1 MNRSINRKVKTG
13 KFEESK
19 VKATSFKRG
28 MKRMWVFTK
37 EIVAGGLR
45 NHKRRK
51 QLGKR
56 ERLGRAERCIWERS
70 KREEDK

>member
-1 MNRSINRKVKTG
+1 MG
-13 KFEESK
+13 Q
-19 VKATSFKRG
+19 
-28 MKRMWVFTK
+28 

-56 ERLGRAERCIWERS
+56 ERLGRAERGIWERS
-70 KREEDK
+70 KREKINEGSGCKELWSLEGGKKCDKLLIPCTAIML